1 LSKAGPISEIGP
13 AFCFDSKS
21 KVLVEI
27 VRKRSLTYFKP
38 VSTTLFLYEDTTLKE
53 ERKFELFMKT
63 VFAFLEKCI
72 FVKTSNSKIFAK
84 TQDNK
89 LGRKDRVLSGIN
101 QVLFNNQLQQTMSAN
116 SKR

>member
-1 LSKAGPISEIGP
+1 MGPISEIGP

-53 ERKFELFMKT
+53 EQNFEVFMKT

-72 FVKTSNSKIFAK
+72 FFKTSNSKICAK
-84 TQDNK
+84 IQDK
-89 LGRKDRVLSGIN
+89 GLGKKDRFLLRKI
-101 QVLFNNQLQQTMSAN
+101 QMLFNNQLQRTMSAN
-116 SKR
+116 SNRR